1 MFASWKIARI
11 LDIDLF
17 IHWTFW
23 LLPVWVLYNHD
34 ESSTFPA
41 WMEMLLIACL
51 FACVVLHEFG
61 HALAARE
68 FGIRTRS
75 ITLSPLGGLAQLE
88 RMSHKPWEEFC
99 IAIAGPLVNVA
110 IALVLGVG
118 LLGAGALGTAIFDAL
133 VWRFVSVL
141 LVMNV
146 SLVVFNM
153 LPAFPM
159 DGGRVLRAI
168 LAGSMG
174 LLQGTR
180 VAVIV
185 GTITAALI
193 GLAGLFWN
201 PVLVFI
207 AVFVIWAG
215 HQELRALEM
224 EERER
229 QEAMQP
235 TVRMWDSGLGRWV
248 RCEIVEPRQVNRDS
262 GVGF

>member
-1 MFASWKIARI
+1 MFASWRIARI
-11 LDIDLF
+11 LDIDLY

-23 LLPVWVLYNHD
+23 LLPVWVLFNRG
-34 ESSTFPA
+34 ESNLFPL
-41 WMEMLLIACL
+41 WLEMLLIGCL
-51 FACVVLHEFG
+51 FVCVVLHEFG
-61 HALAARE
+61 HALAARD

-99 IAIAGPLVNVA
+99 IAVAGPLVNVA
-110 IALVLGVG
+110 IAFVLGVG
-118 LLGAGALGTAIFDAL
+118 LLAAGALGAPILDSLAG
-133 VWRFVSVL
+133 RFVGVL
-141 LVMNV
+141 LLMNV

-185 GTITAALI
+185 GTITAVLI
-193 GLAGLFWN
+193 GLVGLFWN

-207 AVFVIWAG
+207 AAFVIWAG

-224 EERER
+224 EEREKQNALR
-229 QEAMQP
+229 RP
-235 TVRMWDSGLGRWV
+235 IFMWDSGVGQWV
-248 RCEIVEPRQVNRDS
+248 RHVKHDS